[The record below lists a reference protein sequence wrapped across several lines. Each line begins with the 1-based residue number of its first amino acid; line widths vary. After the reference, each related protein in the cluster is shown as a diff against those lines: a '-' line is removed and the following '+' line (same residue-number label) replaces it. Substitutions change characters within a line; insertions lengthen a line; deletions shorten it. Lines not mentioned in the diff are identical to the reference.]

1 MRNIH
6 RALAFALL
14 TGLAG
19 AAAAAPAN
27 SANPSNQP
35 TLQAT
40 AANASTAT
48 ADAKKDCKDKYG
60 RAAKCEHKAAK
71 KKS

>member
-40 AANASTAT
+40 AANASTT